1 MFQLFFVPGVR
12 SAATTFFVA
21 NNSGGN
27 ATPLDSGVRMVVVER
42 LREKKKDEPACID
55 RNRKP

>member
-1 MFQLFFVPGVR
+1 MRSGVTTVFVD
-12 SAATTFFVA
+12 

-42 LREKKKDEPACID
+42 LLEEKKDEPVCIEISK
-55 RNRKP
+55 KP